1 MLSPL
6 GSFLCPPG
14 YAGPR
19 LGAIVREG
27 SAMTEAARFVRRS
40 AQDRVPCRERTDA
53 ARTPECGLE
62 PVVLVPGFLAGDGTL
77 TLMSRHLRRLG
88 YRTYRSTMRAN
99 VGCTQQAAEA
109 LKQRAQA
116 NASQP
121 RR

>member
-27 SAMTEAARFVRRS
+27 SAMTEAARYVRRS
-40 AQDRVPCRERTDA
+40 AHDRVHRRDRRDA
-53 ARTPECGLE
+53 VRAPQSGLD

-77 TLMSRHLRRLG
+77 TLM
-88 YRTYRSTMRAN
+88 
-99 VGCTQQAAEA
+99 
-109 LKQRAQA
+109 
-116 NASQP
+116 
-121 RR
+121 